1 MLYLYTNI
9 SNTDLNSDTKNR
21 RTTNTFKDLSSQMLT
36 IYHMPKRSLKISF
49 FLREDQFIF
58 IPTSENYHEFV
69 LKKPLSIYLK
79 SFVSIQNTAFIQERD
94 IN

>member
-1 MLYLYTNI
+1 MLYLYINI

-21 RTTNTFKDLSSQMLT
+21 GTTNTFKDLSSQMLT
-36 IYHMPKRSLKISF
+36 IYHMPQEKFKDFSF

-69 LKKPLSIYLK
+69 
-79 SFVSIQNTAFIQERD
+79 
-94 IN
+94 